1 MFPYLTTPPATRAI
15 VLDSLPQTA
24 AGALISNLL
33 GDDVAPE
40 IAARVAEA
48 AEGNPLFI
56 EETARMLLDEGLIAL
71 HGTRW
76 EPVGDL
82 AQVVLPPSIEAVLAA
97 RLDRLAPGR
106 APGHSSGRR

>member
-1 MFPYLTTPPATRAI
+1 MLE
-15 VLDSLPQTA
+15 SLPETA
-24 AGALISNLL
+24 AGALIANLL

-76 EPVGDL
+76 EPVGDI

-97 RLDRLAPGR
+97 RLDRLAPGELQVPS
-106 APGHSSGRR
+106 ARR